1 MEILS
6 LEGPK
11 EPTRSHPFLKG
22 LLGLGALSAL
32 AGVSMTVA
40 AQIGINTD
48 TGGLEFGQ
56 GVRTTTTCDNEVMVI
71 PYSGFVNLSDT
82 SAKFTVDSI
91 EVSGISENCKGNDF
105 ILRVYSGTSGTGAQN
120 LTDTANATTFVDF
133 ARISFTQDGNFVE
146 VGGGYTWII
155 ADTPTTSVNNNDF
168 EVVLDPDRVEST
180 NIVDAR
186 NVSKVTLETVKT
198 GN

>member
-1 MEILS
+1 MEILN

-56 GVRTTTTCDNEVMVI
+56 GVRTTTSCDNEVTVT

-82 SAKFTVDSI
+82 SAKFTLDSI
-91 EVSGISENCKGNDF
+91 EVTGISENCKGNDF
-105 ILRVYSGTSGTGAQN
+105 LLRVYSSSAGTGPQYM
-120 LTDTANATTFVDF
+120 TDTASAMSYIDF
-133 ARISFTQDGNFVE
+133 ARISYTQGGNFVE
-146 VGGGYTWII
+146 TSGNGWLWIL
-155 ADTPTTSVNNNDF
+155 ADTSTANAEF
-168 EVVLDPDRVEST
+168 EVVLDPDQVDNA

-186 NVSKVTLETVKT
+186 DVSKVTLETIKT
-198 GN
+198 GE

>member
-1 MEILS
+1 MEILN

-56 GVRTTTTCDNEVMVI
+56 GVRTTTSCDNEVMVT

-82 SAKFTVDSI
+82 SAKFTLDSI
-91 EVSGISENCKGNDF
+91 EVTGISENCKGNDF
-105 ILRVYSGTSGTGAQN
+105 LLRVYSSSAGTGPQYM
-120 LTDTANATTFVDF
+120 TDTASATSYIDF
-133 ARISFTQDGNFVE
+133 ARISYTQGGNFVE
-146 VGGGYTWII
+146 TSGNGWLWIL
-155 ADTPTTSVNNNDF
+155 ADTSTANAEF
-168 EVVLDPDRVEST
+168 EVVLDPDQVDNA

-186 NVSKVTLETVKT
+186 DVSKVTLETIKT
-198 GN
+198 GE